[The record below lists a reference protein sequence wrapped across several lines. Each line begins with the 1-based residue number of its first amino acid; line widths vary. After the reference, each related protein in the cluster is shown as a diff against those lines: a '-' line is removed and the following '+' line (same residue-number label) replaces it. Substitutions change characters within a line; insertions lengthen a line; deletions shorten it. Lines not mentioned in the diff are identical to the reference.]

1 MEYLIDT
8 QVLLWFQSNDPELD
22 QSTRELIADAKNQI
36 YVSHA
41 SLYEVAIKLKINKL
55 PDFYVSVQSIVNVG
69 IQDKIKFLPIAIA
82 HLTSYQEVP
91 FFPEHR
97 DPFDRLIVAV
107 GLAESLPII
116 TSDPKFTF
124 YESTVTIIR
133 A

>member
-8 QVLLWFQSNDPELD
+8 QILLWFQSNDPELD
-22 QSTRELIADAKNQI
+22 QSTRKIIADAKNQI

-41 SLYEVAIKLKINKL
+41 SLYEIAIKLKINKL
-55 PDFYVSVQSIVNVG
+55 PDFYVSVKSIASVAV
-69 IQDKIKFLPIAIA
+69 QDRIKFLPITIT
-82 HLTSYQEVP
+82 HLDRYEEVP

-107 GLAESLPII
+107 GFAENLPII
-116 TSDPKFTF
+116 TSDPKFKF
-124 YESTVTIIR
+124 YESIVTIIS